1 MEWETFIKNIAG
13 KQGLLPDETETLLAR
28 FPSENK
34 KCQEKDLAKK
44 FIITED
50 AVGKRMQL
58 IYEKFDNLL
67 PGLSKPRG
75 AGKSNKL
82 HQYLRQ
88 QFYQQ
93 NDPPI
98 SHPPQKLTTGFES
111 LIEEKVKNFQGRE
124 FVFDEFQQFLTQKD
138 RGYFVIIGEP
148 GMGKSAIASKYTID
162 YQTIHYFNDISIGRT
177 SLEQFLT
184 EFRQQLIQR
193 FNIQDAEQF
202 DLSKLLQAISEK
214 YLNNEK
220 EKKYEKLVLVVDALD
235 EVQQEGAGNLL
246 YLPYTLPKN
255 VYFLM
260 TRRPYSQEEKRFSV
274 APGLEQ
280 ILDLREEKYKMLTKN
295 DIRGYIRCFIT
306 HDPEH
311 CQNLQDWISKA
322 GMTQEEFIEVLTEK
336 SDYNF
341 MYLRFVLPDIS
352 KGYYPNLKS
361 NELPKGLEEY
371 YYKHWQ
377 RLGMDQPR
385 NRLKAVVLAMLSV
398 INKPVS
404 AEAIANCTQ
413 NQTVYDVEDV
423 LKSKDWMGFLRS
435 YPYKGEICYTLY
447 HKSFA
452 DFLSKQTVI
461 KREANQLLDR
471 YTDGFWDDN
480 EGEDNNNEE
489 E

>member
-1 MEWETFIKNIAG
+1 MEWETFIKNIAI
-13 KQGLLPDETETLLAR
+13 KQGLSIKERETLLQY
-28 FPSENK
+28 FPSEE
-34 KCQEKDLAKK
+34 QRSDQASVAKYLQYGVEAIK
-44 FIITED
+44 Q
-50 AVGKRMQL
+50 RMQS
-58 IYEKFDNLL
+58 IYEKFDNIFPEL
-67 PGLSKPRG
+67 KEIKG

-98 SHPPQKLTTGFES
+98 PHPPQKLTTGFES
-111 LIEEKVKNFQGRE
+111 LIEEKVKNFHGRE
-124 FVFDEFQQFLTQKD
+124 FVFDEFQQFLTQKE

-148 GMGKSAIASKYTID
+148 GMGKSAIAAKYTID
-162 YQTIHYFNDISIGRT
+162 YQTIHYFNDMSSGRT
-177 SLEQFLT
+177 SPELFLT

-193 FNIQDAEQF
+193 FNLKDAEQF
-202 DLSKLLQAISEK
+202 DLPKLLETV
-214 YLNNEK
+214 NNNDLK
-220 EKKYEKLVLVVDALD
+220 DEKLVLVVDALD

-352 KGYYPNLKS
+352 KGYYPNLRI

-413 NQTVYDVEDV
+413 NQTVYDVENV